1 MANETVLSHPAGHR
15 LEARYSQG
23 DSEAIDF
30 TFEDVF
36 LKYYDRVLAVLVRLV
51 GDRAQAEEL
60 ADDVFLKLHR
70 QPPANREQNLG
81 GWLYRIATNLGIDAL
96 RMMAR
101 RQRYEQQAGAR
112 AWDKEPEASPLDEI
126 IRRER
131 SRQVR
136 EVLVRLKPAQAQ
148 LLILRYSGFSYKELA
163 DVLGVQSSSI
173 GTLLARAE
181 ADFEK
186 MYRDMHQQ
194 KE

>member
-1 MANETVLSHPAGHR
+1 MANSDVLSHPAR
-15 LEARYSQG
+15 QTLEAGYWQG
-23 DSEAIDF
+23 DSDVIDF

-60 ADDVFLKLHR
+60 TDDVFLKLHR
-70 QPPANREQNLG
+70 QPPAHREQNLG

-96 RMMAR
+96 RMTAR
-101 RQRYEQQAGAR
+101 RQRYEQEAGAR
-112 AWDKEPEASPLDEI
+112 AWEKQPEAGPLDEM

-131 SRQVR
+131 GRQVR
-136 EVLVRLKPAQAQ
+136 EVLVRLKPAQSQ

-186 MYRDMHQQ
+186 LYRDMHHD